1 MTLAPVG
8 ALPLSE
14 QVYRQLLDAILDGSF
29 DGALPSERELATTF
43 GVNRHAVREAIKRLQ
58 QANLV
63 EVNQGGATR
72 LLPLAEHGRLDL
84 LPELLVRRGTLD
96 MSVVAAVLEM
106 RAAVGADA
114 ARLCAL
120 RSPEVGAPLTA
131 LIPAPDASPEDLDS
145 RTQAYWAAIVDGARN
160 LGYRLALNTLVAGL
174 ETAAASPGGPLLMRT
189 LLDEYRRTDVLG
201 DIASA
206 ISAGDGDAAGRTAT
220 ALLAATTEAVQGLI
234 PEE

>member
-84 LPELLVRRGTLD
+84 LPELLVRRGTID
-96 MSVVAAVLEM
+96 MAVVAAVLEM
-106 RAAVGADA
+106 RAAIGADA

-120 RSPEVGAPLTA
+120 RSPGVGGRLTA
-131 LIPAPDASPEDLDS
+131 LVPDPDTSPANLES
-145 RTQAYWAAIVDGARN
+145 RIQAYWAAIVDGARN

-174 ETAAASPGGPLLMRT
+174 ETAAAAPGGSMLVHALHE
-189 LLDEYRRTDVLG
+189 EYRRAEVLRS
-201 DIASA
+201 IASA
-206 ISAGDGDAAGRTAT
+206 IGAGHGDAAGRGAT
-220 ALLAATTEAVQGLI
+220 ELLGATTENAHRLDPG
-234 PEE
+234 